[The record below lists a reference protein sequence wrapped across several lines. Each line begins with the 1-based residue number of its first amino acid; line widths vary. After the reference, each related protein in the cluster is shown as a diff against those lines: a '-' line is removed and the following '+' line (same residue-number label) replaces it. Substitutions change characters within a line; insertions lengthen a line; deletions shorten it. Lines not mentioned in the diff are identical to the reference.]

1 MVRARVS
8 DTPDPDEVLFH
19 DAMTQGGRAHRK
31 PFRLWCQLGKHEFE
45 LFEESTYYKAIRR
58 ILGDDVSPDWW
69 LVQNAEASLQF
80 VPNQGSG
87 SDTIQV
93 LVDGKVVGRF
103 YEVDARNYSGVLSY
117 LVEQGWIPRVSAEVG
132 GKFELDPDYD
142 SIGNEIERKRFF
154 GNVRLDLS
162 EPHLVVPANE
172 PPPNRHVVV
181 PQGYPVRFATT
192 AELDPLI
199 PLSGGEGEAWV
210 YATLQEALV
219 QDAHAFRDTVE
230 VKVNGL
236 AVGLLD
242 PDDAAPLLQA
252 IRRFTKRGVT
262 SAGRA
267 LVEANDRGV
276 SFDLHVGRS
285 DPLSR
290 EFFDTVPTQGQPRDT
305 PSSVR
310 FNPPPGWP
318 LPLPGWLPRPWW
330 TPPEQLPRAPE
341 DWQWQLPAPPLS

>member
-8 DTPDPDEVLFH
+8 DIPDPDEILFD
-19 DAMTQGGRAHRK
+19 DAIAPSGRAHRK
-31 PFRLWCQLGKHEFE
+31 PFRLWGQSGKHEFE

-69 LVQNAEASLQF
+69 LVQYAEASLQF
-80 VPNQGSG
+80 VPNEGSG
-87 SDTIQV
+87 ADTIQV
-93 LVDGKVVGRF
+93 LIGGKLVGRF
-103 YEVDARNYSGVLSY
+103 YEVGARNYSGVLSY

-154 GNVRLDLS
+154 GNVRLDLGKR
-162 EPHLVVPANE
+162 HLLVPANE
-172 PPPNRHVVV
+172 PPPNRHVVL

-192 AELDPLI
+192 AELGPLI

-210 YATLQEALV
+210 YATLHEALV

-236 AVGLLD
+236 AVGLLA
-242 PDDAAPLLQA
+242 PDNAAVLLPA
-252 IRRFTKRGVT
+252 IRHFAKRGVA

-267 LVEANDRGV
+267 LVEADERGV

-285 DPLSR
+285 DSLSR
-290 EFFDTVPTQGQPRDT
+290 EFFDTVPMQRQPQDVAC
-305 PSSVR
+305 SVR

-318 LPLPGWLPRPWW
+318 LPLPGWRPRPWW
-330 TPPEQLPRAPE
+330 TPPEQLPPAPK
-341 DWQWQLPAPPLS
+341 DWQWQLPA